1 MKLLF
6 IHNTVPEYR
15 VEFMKSLTSLI
26 ETEFFITDKFLQ
38 SKIYGMNIDKE
49 ILGLRVDYLNE
60 SKRRISIKSK
70 IKESGCDI
78 VILPPADNI
87 KEYINLM
94 NDSGLSSF
102 MYLQNC
108 YSTTS
113 SKNMGVALA
122 LMLTKD
128 FLKGDGAC
136 RVHGGGF
143 AGTIQS
149 LIPLDKV
156 EEYTNYM
163 NSVFGEKSAKKI
175 KIRQLPVCEI

>member
-1 MKLLF
+1 
-6 IHNTVPEYR
+6 
-15 VEFMKSLTSLI
+15 
-26 ETEFFITDKFLQ
+26 
-38 SKIYGMNIDKE
+38 
-49 ILGLRVDYLNE
+49 
-60 SKRRISIKSK
+60 
-70 IKESGCDI
+70 
-78 VILPPADNI
+78 
-87 KEYINLM
+87 M

-175 KIRQLPVCEI
+175 KIRQIPVCEI